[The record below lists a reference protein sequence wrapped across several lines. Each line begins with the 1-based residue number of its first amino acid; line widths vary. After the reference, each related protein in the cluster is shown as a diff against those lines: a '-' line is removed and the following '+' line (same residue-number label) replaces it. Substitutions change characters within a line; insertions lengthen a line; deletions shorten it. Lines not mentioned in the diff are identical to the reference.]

1 MAFFSDFHMVL
12 GLLESTAD
20 LLTVVSDRIARG
32 FNRSGATRDVALDIS
47 KLFTGFGMLVFF
59 TNLIQM
65 EYQLRYLTL
74 FLFFSIID
82 SFSWF
87 WMESIQKNIRRISE
101 VNANVPQGSFLVL
114 HFSYNTLMIFLYMS
128 SVIMLSV
135 LMILPSTLK
144 CDQVSDL

>member
-1 MAFFSDFHMVL
+1 MLVNYRNVAFFSDFHMVL
-12 GLLESTAD
+12 GLLESTGD

-59 TNLIQM
+59 TNVIQM

-101 VNANVPQGSFLVL
+101 VNANVPQGSILGPTFFLQYINDLPV
-114 HFSYNTLMIFLYMS
+114 YVICNIAICADDTTLNS
-128 SVIMLSV
+128 
-135 LMILPSTLK
+135 
-144 CDQVSDL
+144 

>member
-87 WMESIQKNIRRISE
+87 WMESIQKYIRRISE
-101 VNANVPQGSFLVL
+101 VNANVPQGSILGPTFFLQYINDLPV
-114 HFSYNTLMIFLYMS
+114 YVICNIAICADDTTLNS
-128 SVIMLSV
+128 
-135 LMILPSTLK
+135 
-144 CDQVSDL
+144 